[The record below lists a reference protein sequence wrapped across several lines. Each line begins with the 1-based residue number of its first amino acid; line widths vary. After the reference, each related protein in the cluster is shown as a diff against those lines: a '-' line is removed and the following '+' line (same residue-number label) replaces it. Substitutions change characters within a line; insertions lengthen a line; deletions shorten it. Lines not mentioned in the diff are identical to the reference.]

1 MNTEQ
6 FVPGEYGVSISD
18 RVLGRLIEVFGS
30 AALTGSQDSQWH
42 IYPNSHEALDGISH
56 TITYEQIQAF
66 SPAMLL
72 VLLLIIEESDEE
84 SYLAAME
91 NQAYS
96 PTYTRTA
103 ETDEELYSDL
113 DEVPQN
119 HATGLIQDLLALKLC
134 DTDMVPGFA
143 NDVARYLSTDPALSI
158 ATLGRPLAKIR
169 DVFYQIQIKDSALFE
184 ANLRCFLDR
193 SYMIDPNWGLVVES
207 FLNNPFLEFEK
218 IPPNSLESATT
229 TVFSKNQD
237 LFNHVIDY
245 LLFHIRTQPLSR
257 KQVDNIVS
265 LLLHNFEAG
274 NDVMIAFDML
284 IHRRGANFDILVFAE
299 KNPEVSKKILEH
311 IFHLLL
317 TEPNTNYPVDVQKT
331 LVEGWIL
338 LVSLPVL
345 EICRIPFAK
354 EILEKY
360 ASSLKIPPGVAVGR
374 LTKQQDTQQV
384 LVSKE
389 ECQGSRRIPATHYL
403 PTEITTRLI
412 SHFQWEELSTVGID
426 LDKLSLVQV
435 FQLIFWF
442 WTNGYDFDIYYGI
455 PAQNPDRSIPIF
467 VKNLS
472 KHLEHLLKRS
482 NAGELDSFC
491 QVLAEKL
498 NHGEPTAGINPYI
511 YADTVSRF
519 LVEYIEPELRLTLLK
534 SLQCVDYPTAIV
546 LAHNLNMEQELYQN
560 PPDQKI
566 PVINAIRSDAEF
578 SLNVLRTIID
588 NNHEYPNTPSHVY
601 LLLLRKSLFPR
612 GNKLFTMTDKTLL
625 RKILGKVER
634 SDRNQILDELIER
647 IFWTYSQ
654 QTQDLLRLSAF
665 LELATP
671 SEVYAFYRKLYF
683 IGQEDPRMREHVL
696 KHTKLLMGTLPIANK
711 IAMASKS
718 LPRPYGRGF
727 GSSFK

>member
-1 MNTEQ
+1 M
-6 FVPGEYGVSISD
+6 
-18 RVLGRLIEVFGS
+18 
-30 AALTGSQDSQWH
+30 
-42 IYPNSHEALDGISH
+42 
-56 TITYEQIQAF
+56 
-66 SPAMLL
+66 
-72 VLLLIIEESDEE
+72 
-84 SYLAAME
+84 
-91 NQAYS
+91 
-96 PTYTRTA
+96 
-103 ETDEELYSDL
+103 
-113 DEVPQN
+113 
-119 HATGLIQDLLALKLC
+119 
-134 DTDMVPGFA
+134 
-143 NDVARYLSTDPALSI
+143 
-158 ATLGRPLAKIR
+158 
-169 DVFYQIQIKDSALFE
+169 
-184 ANLRCFLDR
+184 
-193 SYMIDPNWGLVVES
+193 
-207 FLNNPFLEFEK
+207 
-218 IPPNSLESATT
+218 
-229 TVFSKNQD
+229 
-237 LFNHVIDY
+237 
-245 LLFHIRTQPLSR
+245 
-257 KQVDNIVS
+257 
-265 LLLHNFEAG
+265 
-274 NDVMIAFDML
+274 
-284 IHRRGANFDILVFAE
+284 
-299 KNPEVSKKILEH
+299 
-311 IFHLLL
+311 
-317 TEPNTNYPVDVQKT
+317 
-331 LVEGWIL
+331 
-338 LVSLPVL
+338 
-345 EICRIPFAK
+345 
-354 EILEKY
+354 
-360 ASSLKIPPGVAVGR
+360 
-374 LTKQQDTQQV
+374 
-384 LVSKE
+384 
-389 ECQGSRRIPATHYL
+389 
-403 PTEITTRLI
+403 
-412 SHFQWEELSTVGID
+412 
-426 LDKLSLVQV
+426 
-435 FQLIFWF
+435 
-442 WTNGYDFDIYYGI
+442 
-455 PAQNPDRSIPIF
+455 
-467 VKNLS
+467 
-472 KHLEHLLKRS
+472 KRS